1 MMEII
6 KKAAARIRLPEGCP
20 REDLYSYGWEGY
32 QKALKTYK
40 HDKISFEEYAEW
52 QAKYAII
59 DGLRRENPLVRGKLE
74 MEKAI
79 KSLVNKNER
88 ITDESL
94 CEEMGIGKTRLETIR
109 TSFVELDDDIPFHE
123 IGFNIM
129 DARILLSFGF
139 SGLTSRELSVVWM
152 HFFRGDTLADIGK
165 NMRIT
170 ESGACKIKKEALDKM
185 KAAMTYDEV

>member
-6 KKAAARIRLPEGCP
+6 RRAASRIRLPEGMP
-20 REDLYSYGWEGY
+20 KEDLYSYGWEGY
-32 QKALKTYK
+32 QKALRTYK
-40 HDKISFEEYAEW
+40 YEKIPFDSYAEW

-59 DGLRRENPLVRGKLE
+59 DGLRRENPMARGKIE

-79 KSLVNKNER
+79 KSLDYKNER

-94 CEEMGIGKTRLETIR
+94 CEEMGIGKAKLKRIR
-109 TSFVELDDDIPFHE
+109 TSFIGLDDDIPFHE
-123 IGFNIM
+123 IGFDIM

-139 SGLTSRELSVVWM
+139 SGLTSRELSVIWM

-170 ESGACKIKKEALDKM
+170 ESRASQIKKEALDKM
-185 KAAMTYDEV
+185 KEAMAYDEV